1 MGVERLIL
9 ELDTVAWQLRMGHD
23 EAHSKFEAVTRSV
36 EAVAPELAAAELSAL
51 IERFEQVKLAAEEVR
66 AGLDDRIGERRQ
78 NRRALAVFERS
89 SRPPGKRR

>member
-36 EAVAPELAAAELSAL
+36 EAVAPELAAAELSARL
-51 IERFEQVKLAAEEVR
+51 QAQTACRVPTGSSRMLLEP
-66 AGLDDRIGERRQ
+66 RRP
-78 NRRALAVFERS
+78 RRA
-89 SRPPGKRR
+89 SRTLPDASR